1 MLCLWGTVNS
11 ELCFVYLLR
20 IKEQKHVNVVLRRGF
35 AATDFKVNWPS
46 KFSILWYSSTSYWE
60 TNVTARPARPA
71 RAVLPTLYT
80 NSKNK
85 TKAKIYL
92 ALYSIIMSH
101 LSRALKMFLN
111 KKCTVQNVSV
121 RNVRCARFFFFF
133 GGGYKLGSIW
143 KSWNFLFLLNFKR
156 FSSSALFRHFQKF
169 LWTKLRYGYKP
180 CYVSECRS
188 LWQYIHVRDIY
199 WFTCVSNPCYV
210 SEYRSL
216 WQYIRVREIYRYTWG
231 MDIILAMFRN
241 VVVYDNISMWEI
253 YTGLPV
259 NIILA
264 MWEYRSLWQ

>member
-1 MLCLWGTVNS
+1 MLCLWGTVNT

-20 IKEQKHVNVVLRRGF
+20 IKKQKHVNVVLRRGF

-80 NSKNK
+80 NWKVK

-92 ALYSIIMSH
+92 AVYSIIMSH

-133 GGGYKLGSIW
+133 LGGGINW
-143 KSWNFLFLLNFKR
+143 E
-156 FSSSALFRHFQKF
+156 
-169 LWTKLRYGYKP
+169 
-180 CYVSECRS
+180 VSENHEIFCFCWIS
-188 LWQYIHVRDIY
+188 KDL
-199 WFTCVSNPCYV
+199 
-210 SEYRSL
+210 
-216 WQYIRVREIYRYTWG
+216 IRLLFFVIFKNFCGRNFG

-241 VVVYDNISMWEI
+241 VVVYDNISTWEI
-253 YTGLPV
+253 STGLPV
-259 NIILA
+259 
-264 MWEYRSLWQ
+264 

>member
-1 MLCLWGTVNS
+1 MLCLWGTVNT

-133 GGGYKLGSIW
+133 WGGGINW
-143 KSWNFLFLLNFKR
+143 E
-156 FSSSALFRHFQKF
+156 
-169 LWTKLRYGYKP
+169 
-180 CYVSECRS
+180 VSENHEIFCFCWISKDLIR
-188 LWQYIHVRDIY
+188 LLFFVIYKIFCGRNFGLDI
-199 WFTCVSNPCYV
+199 S
-210 SEYRSL
+210 
-216 WQYIRVREIYRYTWG
+216 
-231 MDIILAMFRN
+231 LAMFRN
-241 VVVYDNISMWEI
+241 VVVYDNISTWEI
-253 YTGLPV
+253 STGLPV
-259 NIILA
+259 
-264 MWEYRSLWQ
+264 